1 MAWVLTKGLT
11 TVRSEFN
18 SAFPGRDK
26 GSDGSVGDLAH
37 QTGSSGH
44 NPDRTGKAEY
54 KDGDSLDEVRAIDVD
69 RDLVPGSSVD
79 YMELVVQYL
88 VKKARAGGYI
98 PFRYII
104 YKRRI
109 WSRMDGWQTRS
120 YTGANAH
127 DKHAHFSGDYTQTA
141 DNWTGSLGLASV
153 RGGGEGGMLVKKG
166 DSGQEVTF
174 WQYVL
179 GDLGFGA
186 TLGEIDGDYGPKMEA
201 AVNASRKKFSATAG
215 PTPSITGWHG
225 FRLLAALA
233 DKRAGADGAPGKNGA
248 PGAPG
253 KDGAPGAPGK
263 DGAPGAPGKD
273 GTFSG
278 TLEIT
283 GGTITA
289 RAVEE
294 AA

>member
-26 GSDGSVGDLAH
+26 ASDGSVGDLAH

-109 WSRMDGWQTRS
+109 WSRTDGWQTRS

-127 DKHAHFSGDYTQTA
+127 DHHAHFSGDYTQTA

-179 GDLGFGA
+179 HDLGFGS
-186 TLGEIDGDYGPKMEA
+186 TVGEIDGDYGPKMEA
-201 AVNASRKKFSATAG
+201 AVNASRKKFSSTAG

-225 FRLLAALA
+225 FRMLAAVA
-233 DKRAGADGAPGKNGA
+233 EKRSGADGARGPAGPAGPQGPQGLPGPAGPQGPAGA
-248 PGAPG
+248 PGA
-253 KDGAPGAPGK
+253 
-263 DGAPGAPGKD
+263 
-273 GTFSG
+273 SG
-278 TLEIT
+278 TLTGVLEVE
-283 GGTITA
+283 GGTLNV
-289 RAVEE
+289 RAQ
-294 AA
+294 